1 LEQTKPED
9 IHESEHH
16 ARHHLLE
23 NQNVDLCHGQTVVS
37 YSYREIYICI
47 GAFNLWT
54 LILNF
59 FSTGK
64 L

>member
-47 GAFNLWT
+47 GAFNL
-54 LILNF
+54 
-59 FSTGK
+59 
-64 L
+64 